1 MRTVLAPFAVLSLVT
16 LFASCNSDD
25 DAASLTTDAGPMN
38 DAAAGGSGTVD
49 ASDPTPPMPDAATTP
64 DAAVIPMCDEGGEG
78 EIVVEIAGIPAGID
92 AAIDLQGPDISDA
105 GFLTLTESTTLAN
118 SASGDYEANA
128 QNVVGNDPLVRP
140 LFTPAAP
147 RQLFCLPEDDSHTL
161 TVSYQQVATS
171 NKLWALNG
179 TAGAALVSFSAA
191 ELSGGGADAGADG
204 GTVAGTPTDVVAG
217 KDLAFDRD
225 GHLWTFGPTTA
236 DPPLLRYRAA
246 QFAASVVPGPD
257 RALAINDIPCIPAMR
272 GMAFDATGNLWL
284 STCGGQVVSLTKT
297 MLHDGSAVTSSV
309 DPEVVISGLSNN
321 NQDLAFDSAGNLWV
335 ADDGKV
341 VRFNA
346 DRLAA
351 SDSDAPDLSITLRN
365 SSDTSD
371 LVIDFLTF
379 DATGQ
384 LWATDFAGN
393 TLARIDDTDLEGDGD
408 TTVVAEVSLVL
419 SVAALLNRPAI
430 DDAGGLWISYSN
442 GKLVGLSAATLEIS
456 SSTGAPTDPDMI
468 LEGGD
473 IGSVGNVAFFPA
485 AAGLPMYHSYP

>member
-1 MRTVLAPFAVLSLVT
+1 MRTVLASLAVLSLVT

-25 DAASLTTDAGPMN
+25 DPASLTTDAGPIN

-49 ASDPTPPMPDAATTP
+49 ASDPTPPIPDAATTT
-64 DAAVIPMCDEGGEG
+64 DAAVTAMCEEGAEG

-92 AAIDLQGPDISDA
+92 AAIDLQGPDISDS

-118 SASGDYEANA
+118 SATGDYEANA
-128 QNVVGNDPLVRP
+128 QNVVGEDPLVRP

-147 RQLFCLPEDDSHTL
+147 RQLFCLAEDDSHTL

-179 TAGAALVSFSAA
+179 TTGAALISFTSAA
-191 ELSGGGADAGADG
+191 LSGGSTVDAGADG
-204 GTVAGTPTDVVAG
+204 GTADAVAADTVAG

-236 DPPLLRYRAA
+236 DPGLLRYRAT
-246 QFAASVVPGPD
+246 QFAGGAIPGPD
-257 RALAINDIPCIPAMR
+257 RSLDVNDIACIPAMR
-272 GMAFDATGNLWL
+272 ALAFDAIGNLWL
-284 STCGGQVVSLTKT
+284 STCGGEVVRINKT
-297 MLHDGSAVTSSV
+297 TLETGSAMLHAV
-309 DPEVVISGLSNN
+309 DADVVISGLSNN
-321 NQDLAFDSAGNLWV
+321 QDLAFDNDGNLWV

-346 DRLAA
+346 DRLTA
-351 SDSDAPDLSITLRN
+351 SDSDAPDLTITLRDSADN
-365 SSDTSD
+365 GD

-379 DATGQ
+379 DVTGQ

-442 GKLVGLSAATLEIS
+442 GKLVGLSAATLELS
-456 SSTGAPTDPDMI
+456 SSTGSPTDPDVI